1 MENTLQDNSELSEY
15 VVHGATLQCT
25 LGTAKSTLNMPLSH
39 GIFLKDKAQCNI
51 GDRIPIKNIVPFG
64 NCTITSPPPPCVPAT
79 LLPWIN
85 KKDTTLSLNGQKALI
100 KNAICVCAIGG
111 IITIEDSGQV

>member
-1 MENTLQDNSELSEY
+1 
-15 VVHGATLQCT
+15 
-25 LGTAKSTLNMPLSH
+25 MPLSH

-51 GDRIPIKNIVPFG
+51 GDRIPIKNIIPFG

-79 LLPWIN
+79 LLPWVN

-111 IITIEDSGQV
+111 IITIEDRKLERFYGRSIITMKAQYQISIYKLEMK